1 MDRATRYGLLSV
13 KYQIWV
19 GEVDRK
25 EGIVLF
31 HGGTEEHRTLC
42 LHQQFE
48 SRQEARPFM
57 IETLRAREHLVN
69 IPVPIKHREGLAL
82 FQHFRAPSRQ

>member
-1 MDRATRYGLLSV
+1 MNTEAFMIGPLPEKPSAAQMDRATRYGLLSV

-31 HGGTEEHRTLC
+31 HGGTEEHRTLR
-42 LHQQFE
+42 LHQQIE
-48 SRQEARPFM
+48 S
-57 IETLRAREHLVN
+57 
-69 IPVPIKHREGLAL
+69 G
-82 FQHFRAPSRQ
+82 